1 MIAAI
6 LLLAILAFSGVT
18 NAMTVYD
25 KLRKKNLN
33 KFIGIIDMLDL
44 EYGFQTLLDDPKF
57 KGTVFALTDK
67 AAEAMEASVED
78 MGELADLL
86 NYHIIPS
93 ERLKTKDMPK
103 GIRAWDS
110 QLSGH
115 QVSTK
120 IKGKSK
126 RVIDEKKNEVKLYK
140 RNLRADNAVIHVLT
154 QDLVP
159 KI

>member
-1 MIAAI
+1 MFTSLIVYI
-6 LLLAILAFSGVT
+6 SGAT
-18 NAMTVYD
+18 NAMTVYR
-25 KLRKKNLN
+25 KLRIKNLN

-44 EYGFQTLLDDPKF
+44 EYGFQTLLDDPEF
-57 KGTVFALTDK
+57 EGTVFALTDD
-67 AAEAMEASVED
+67 AAEAMEAGVQD

-103 GIRAWDS
+103 GVRAWDS
-110 QLSGH
+110 QLVGH

-126 RVIDEKKNEVKLYK
+126 RIIDEKKNEVRLYK
-140 RNLRADNAVIHVLT
+140 RNLKADNAVIHVLN
-154 QDLVP
+154 QDLTP